1 MKIFETKQIRE
12 IDEYTIRNEPVS
24 SDGLMERAAMGCAAW
39 ILENISRENSFLVF
53 TGPGNNGG
61 DGWAIARLL
70 AERGYGNIRLYHLQI
85 SHILSS
91 DAEVNRQRLI
101 SQNKV
106 PVSEISD
113 ASAFPDIL
121 KKDVVIDAL
130 FGSGVSR
137 PLEGLSAALVQHI
150 NAAECRVVSIDIPSG
165 LMGENNSGNPE
176 AGIIKA
182 SETLTFQFP
191 KRSFFFAE
199 NRKYTGNWHII
210 PIGLHPGIIAEMQT
224 GYYYLIHSDLVKI
237 FKKRSRFSHKGT
249 YGHALLIAGSYGMTG
264 AAILAARAC
273 LRSGAGLVTSHIPL
287 SGYPIMQ
294 VAVPEVICRIDKSP
308 HYFTGCSV
316 DENYTSVGIGPGIG
330 TAPETVAAFASLLE
344 TISQPLVVD
353 ADALNILAGHPE
365 LHALL
370 PENTI
375 LTPHPKEFDRIAG
388 ESTNGFNRNLR
399 AGKLAVEN
407 KLFIVLK
414 GAYTAVLLPD
424 GRCFFNSTGNPGM
437 ATGGSGDVL
446 TGIVLALLSQG
457 YQPADA
463 ALLGT
468 YIHGLAGDLAANE
481 NGQQAM
487 IASDIIDNLGKA
499 FLKFENYDP
508 ERF

>member
-1 MKIFETKQIRE
+1 MKIFETRQIRE

-39 ILENISRENSFLVF
+39 ILDNIARENSFLVF

-70 AERGYGNIRLYHLQI
+70 ADQGYGNIKLYHLQI
-85 SHILSS
+85 SRIISS
-91 DAEVNRQRLI
+91 DSEMNRQRLI

-106 PVSEISD
+106 RVSEISD
-113 ASAFPDIL
+113 ASAFPHIL
-121 KKDVVIDAL
+121 KTDVVIDAI
-130 FGSGVSR
+130 FGSGISR
-137 PLEGLSAALVQHI
+137 PLEGLPASLVQHI

-165 LMGENNSGNPE
+165 LMGETNSGNPE
-176 AGIIKA
+176 TGIIKA

-191 KRSFFFAE
+191 KRSFFYAE

-210 PIGLHPGIIAEMQT
+210 PIGLHPGIIDEMQT
-224 GYYYLIHSDLVKI
+224 GFYYLTQADLIKN
-237 FKKRSRFSHKGT
+237 FKKRNRFSHKGN

-264 AAILAARAC
+264 AAILSARAC
-273 LRSGAGLVTSHIPL
+273 LRSGAGLVTSHIPQ
-287 SGYPIMQ
+287 SGYSIMQ
-294 VAVPEVICRIDKSP
+294 TAVPEVMCSIDKSP

-316 DENYTSVGIGPGIG
+316 DKRYTSLGIGPGMG
-330 TAPETVAAFASLLE
+330 TAPETVAALASLLE
-344 TISQPLVVD
+344 TTSQPMVLD

-365 LHALL
+365 LLARV

-375 LTPHPKEFDRIAG
+375 LTPHPGEFDRITG

-399 AGKLAVEN
+399 ASELAVKN
-407 KLFIVLK
+407 KLVIILK

-457 YQPADA
+457 YLPADA

-468 YIHGLAGDLAANE
+468 FIHGLAGDLAASE